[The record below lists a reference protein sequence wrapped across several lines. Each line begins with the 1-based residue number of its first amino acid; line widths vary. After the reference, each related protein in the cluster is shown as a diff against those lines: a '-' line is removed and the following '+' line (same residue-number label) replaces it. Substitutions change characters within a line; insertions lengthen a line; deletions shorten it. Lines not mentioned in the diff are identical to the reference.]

1 MAKLAYNGFRL
12 GIEWARVEPQKGR
25 FDCEVIEHYRRILQ
39 SLRKH
44 GFKICLTLHHW
55 VLPRWVAE
63 QGDWLN
69 PDTVHQFLRYA
80 KFVIEK
86 LGAFP
91 DYWVTMNEPMV
102 PAILGNLLGQFPPQ
116 RRSLRAYRA
125 VSRSYLRAHAGT
137 YHLIHKLHP
146 LAPDGTRSMV
156 GVAMAYPWIEPWN
169 SPGPAGWYERF
180 AAFIARRAA
189 FEGWDHT
196 ICTGKPHWIH
206 GGPAIAGIQDSYDY

>member
-1 MAKLAYNGFRL
+1 M
-12 GIEWARVEPQKGR
+12 
-25 FDCEVIEHYRRILQ
+25 
-39 SLRKH
+39 
-44 GFKICLTLHHW
+44 
-55 VLPRWVAE
+55 PRWVAE

-80 KFVIEK
+80 KFVVEE

-102 PAILGNLLGQFPPQ
+102 PAILGNVLGQFPPQ

-137 YHLIHKLHP
+137 YHPIRKMHL

-156 GVAMAYPWIEPWN
+156 GVAMA
-169 SPGPAGWYERF
+169 
-180 AAFIARRAA
+180 
-189 FEGWDHT
+189 
-196 ICTGKPHWIH
+196 
-206 GGPAIAGIQDSYDY
+206 